1 MTVSG
6 PESLDSL
13 FPDGAVSVSTK
24 KQYVNQLKKWLK
36 FSNTDS
42 IEHIITTHAACIR
55 LLDTINQSDHSKKLM
70 VAAIC
75 ALIKHNDVF
84 RNKYRTAG
92 LAWSA
97 TLKKM
102 NQSQF
107 ERDASLEPTQREI
120 ENWVEWSDVLK
131 KERELAEHAFGSDE
145 HLILALYTHLDP
157 MRADFGNVRIA
168 IDKKNAKHYDNAH
181 ENHLY
186 LTSKPGKSF
195 IVLHTYKTA
204 KSYGRFARYIPDGL
218 ARIIAANLD
227 SNPREWL
234 IVDVTG
240 KPYTN
245 RNSFVKFTNR
255 VLEYIFEKKFT
266 IRLLRHSRISA
277 IDFNSTT
284 PKELLRIGK
293 NMQHSIGMQQMY
305 RKKIPVGPLA
315 QAAQAAQ
322 AEQAAQAAQAV
333 PGGVVDVGGVGVGE
347 KKKKKKKKPRKTERF
362 IETIKQFRPDE
373 NGVVII

>member
-1 MTVSG
+1 MTVTG
-6 PESLDSL
+6 PESLDTL

-24 KQYVNQLKKWLK
+24 KQYINQLKKWMKL
-36 FSNTDS
+36 SNTDS
-42 IEHIITTHAACIR
+42 VEHIITTHDACIR
-55 LLDTINQSDHSKKLM
+55 LLDTIQQSDHSKKLM

-102 NQSQF
+102 NKSQF

-120 ENWVEWSDVLK
+120 ANWVEWSDVLK

-145 HLILALYTHLDP
+145 HIILALYTHLDP

-168 IDKKNAKHYDNAH
+168 IDKKSAKQYDSAR
-181 ENHLY
+181 ENHLF
-186 LTSKPGKSF
+186 LTYKPGKSF

-204 KSYGRFARYIPDGL
+204 KSYGRFARYIPDEL

-234 IVDVTG
+234 IVDVIG
-240 KPYTN
+240 RPYAN
-245 RNSFVKFTNR
+245 RNSFVKYTNR
-255 VLEYIFEKKFT
+255 VLACIFSKNFT

-315 QAAQAAQ
+315 QATQAA
-322 AEQAAQAAQAV
+322 
-333 PGGVVDVGGVGVGE
+333 PGDVGGVDIVGAE
-347 KKKKKKKKPRKTERF
+347 KKKTKKKKKKKSRKTERF
-362 IETIKQFRPDE
+362 METIKQFRPDE
-373 NGVVII
+373 NGVVVI

>member
-1 MTVSG
+1 MTVTA
-6 PESLDSL
+6 PESLDTL
-13 FPDGAVSVSTK
+13 FPDGAVSASTK
-24 KQYVNQLKKWLK
+24 KQYINQVKKWMKL
-36 FSNTDS
+36 STTDS
-42 IEHIITTHAACIR
+42 VEHIITTHDACIR
-55 LLDTINQSDHSKKLM
+55 LLDTFQQSDHSKKLM

-84 RNKYRTAG
+84 RNRYRTAG

-102 NQSQF
+102 NKSQF
-107 ERDASLEPTQREI
+107 DRDASLEPTQREI
-120 ENWVEWSDVLK
+120 VNWVEWSDVLK

-145 HLILALYTHLDP
+145 HLVLALYTHLDP
-157 MRADFGNVRIA
+157 MRADFGHVRIA
-168 IDKKNAKHYDNAH
+168 IDKKNAKQYDSARD
-181 ENHLY
+181 NHLY
-186 LTSKPGKSF
+186 LTHKPGKSF

-234 IVDVTG
+234 VVDVIG
-240 KPYTN
+240 RPYAN

-255 VLEYIFEKKFT
+255 ILECIFEKKFT

-322 AEQAAQAAQAV
+322 AAPVA
-333 PGGVVDVGGVGVGE
+333 PGDVGGVAIDIVSGAE
-347 KKKKKKKKPRKTERF
+347 KKKTKKKKKKSRKTERF
-362 IETIKQFRPDE
+362 METIKQFRPDE
-373 NGVVII
+373 NGIVVI